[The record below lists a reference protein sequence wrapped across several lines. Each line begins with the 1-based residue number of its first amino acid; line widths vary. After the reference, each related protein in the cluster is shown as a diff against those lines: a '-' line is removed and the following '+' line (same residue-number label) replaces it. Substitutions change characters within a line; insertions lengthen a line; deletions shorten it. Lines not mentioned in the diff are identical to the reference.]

1 MMTSEIQPSLRFD
14 GRAVAVMFLVNGFII
29 GSWAPHIPGFV
40 NQLGINE
47 FTLGLL
53 ILGYGLSATCV
64 MTFAGQLISR
74 KGSGFVLRLFVVP
87 LIFMLPM
94 AILVPEIWMAAIVL
108 ILFGGVIGGMD
119 VAMNANVVA
128 VEKDHGRAMMSTS
141 HGFWSLGGFA
151 GGSLGGIGI
160 KTFGALEHALLVA
173 VIVGIAVALVF
184 AHVNEGMAPSEKTE
198 RRRHAWPRQPGIYI
212 LAAMALVC
220 MCAEGAVLNW
230 SALYLGNELL
240 ADTATVGFAFAGFSG
255 AMAVTRF
262 LGDKIRDRFGAVT
275 IFRFS
280 CLLAATGMFIAG
292 ISTWP
297 AMAIS
302 AFVLAG
308 IGAAN
313 LVPILFS
320 AAGRQ
325 PGEGTG
331 VNMSVVTTI
340 GHMGVLLAP
349 SVIGVVAARV
359 GLAPIYIAIALMLV
373 AISVLSA
380 RTAYA
385 DAR

>member
-1 MMTSEIQPSLRFD
+1 M
-14 GRAVAVMFLVNGFII
+14 
-29 GSWAPHIPGFV
+29 
-40 NQLGINE
+40 
-47 FTLGLL
+47 
-53 ILGYGLSATCV
+53 
-64 MTFAGQLISR
+64 
-74 KGSGFVLRLFVVP
+74 
-87 LIFMLPM
+87 
-94 AILVPEIWMAAIVL
+94 
-108 ILFGGVIGGMD
+108 
-119 VAMNANVVA
+119 
-128 VEKDHGRAMMSTS
+128 
-141 HGFWSLGGFA
+141 
-151 GGSLGGIGI
+151 
-160 KTFGALEHALLVA
+160 
-173 VIVGIAVALVF
+173 
-184 AHVNEGMAPSEKTE
+184 
-198 RRRHAWPRQPGIYI
+198 
-212 LAAMALVC
+212 
-220 MCAEGAVLNW
+220 NW

-349 SVIGVVAARV
+349 SVIGFVAARV